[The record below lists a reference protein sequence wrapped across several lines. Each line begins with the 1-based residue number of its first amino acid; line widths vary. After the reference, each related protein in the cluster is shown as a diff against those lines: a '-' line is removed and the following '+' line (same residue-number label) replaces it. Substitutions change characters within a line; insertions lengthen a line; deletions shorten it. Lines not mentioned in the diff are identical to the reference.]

1 MATAQQEGKAK
12 VAVAKASGCMGVG
25 LAAAARGMEAW
36 RAEAKGA
43 EEIEAALAEERAAG
57 AMVMEVVAKALEEMG
72 SEAVEK

>member
-1 MATAQQEGKAK
+1 VATAQQEGKAK
-12 VAVAKASGCMGVG
+12 VAVAKASGCMGMG
-25 LAAAARGMEAW
+25 LAAAARGVEV
-36 RAEAKGA
+36 RRVEAKGA

>member
-1 MATAQQEGKAK
+1 MAGAP
-12 VAVAKASGCMGVG
+12 VAVRGAVVTEAAWAVG
-25 LAAAARGMEAW
+25 LAAAAMGMEAW